1 MEKETLF
8 HNSEFLKK
16 LIPSKTMRNYIAKT
30 GWMPT
35 EFQLTA
41 LISHMNISLE
51 EKEAYWTAIAQE
63 TEDQVLREQVQETLR
78 RRKRAFDLFAAVGE
92 SIYTVEVEAED
103 RAFGYF
109 LSFDQALE
117 AGRQLHRPFE
127 IRKYPFGPPHKR
139 PIGALNPFMGGDAPG
154 QEVLDDIRSP
164 LEAAAVGSILYDAA
178 GQAVDWWQA
187 LDADPEVTPGEAA
200 RREYDP
206 ARFENA
212 YVPLPNPFDRGE
224 IVAILD
230 QQGKVKNYGLV
241 WNTEEGWEVSH
252 QQEGHRDYWD
262 ETIVV
267 EFIDKEDGDFTHS
280 HINPFYLERAE
291 PEDETT
297 RKYLLEGQ
305 ELLRGRGSMQDLFWA
320 RDAYREAHCGKNEE
334 D

>member
-1 MEKETLF
+1 
-8 HNSEFLKK
+8 
-16 LIPSKTMRNYIAKT
+16 
-30 GWMPT
+30 
-35 EFQLTA
+35 
-41 LISHMNISLE
+41 
-51 EKEAYWTAIAQE
+51 
-63 TEDQVLREQVQETLR
+63 
-78 RRKRAFDLFAAVGE
+78 
-92 SIYTVEVEAED
+92 
-103 RAFGYF
+103 
-109 LSFDQALE
+109 
-117 AGRQLHRPFE
+117 
-127 IRKYPFGPPHKR
+127 
-139 PIGALNPFMGGDAPG
+139 MGGDAPG

-164 LEAAAVGSILYDAA
+164 LEAAAVGSISYNAA

-206 ARFENA
+206 ACFENA

-230 QQGKVKNYGLV
+230 QQGKVKNYGLM

-267 EFIDKEDGDFTHS
+267 EFIDKEDGDFTHD

-297 RKYLLEGQ
+297 LAYLREGRW
-305 ELLRGRGSMQDLFWA
+305 LFGGWGSLQDLLCA
-320 RDAYREAHCGKNEE
+320 RRAY
-334 D
+334 